1 MLYKGKHT
9 LWKVSVLYK
18 LHMLDDNLIRKAF
31 CLSDV
36 GRAQG
41 TNDTPLLPFDIRIER
56 CPGYEVGFMTKC
68 KLNYW
73 KLSIIKNHT
82 LTWKPK

>member
-1 MLYKGKHT
+1 
-9 LWKVSVLYK
+9 
-18 LHMLDDNLIRKAF
+18 MLDDNLIRKAF

-68 KLNYW
+68 KLNY
-73 KLSIIKNHT
+73 
-82 LTWKPK
+82 